1 MAPLATTT
9 AVIKSKQDEI
19 EFAPFGSED
28 KIKLSL
34 AIIKN
39 YIAEPGKGGELPDDR
54 QSMRFM
60 MLCRSR
66 RLNPFEGDAFM
77 IPFWSSQKNAYEW
90 SLITAHSAFLK
101 RAEVH
106 PEYNGKKSGIIIKP
120 SIQCLPCEG
129 TGKLVRPDKLEQA
142 VCPRC
147 AGRGELDELEGDFV
161 PETLY
166 GEPVTLLGGWCRVF
180 YKSKTNPEYQRLR
193 LSTYAKKNS
202 QWANDPAGMICKCA
216 EAAALRSAFPT
227 TLGGLYLQE
236 ETAIRLDPDSD
247 MRKPQFASP
256 QPEMQQTTVTSEPVK
271 VEKVVE
277 PEQPADSPI
286 KGIRASLK
294 REKITEPV
302 LIKFLVETGCCD
314 DGVQTLEE
322 LSLNAPEIIT
332 MVQEQFADMAARIKA
347 LPK

>member
-1 MAPLATTT
+1 MAAVTTTT
-9 AVIKSKQDEI
+9 AVIRSKQDEI

-39 YIAEPGKGGELPDDR
+39 YIAEPGKNGELPDDR

-66 RLNPFEGDAFM
+66 RLNPFEGDSFM

-106 PEYNGKKSGIIIKP
+106 PEYNGKQSGVIIRP
-120 SIQCLPCEG
+120 SIQCLPCNG
-129 TGKLVRPDKLEQA
+129 
-142 VCPRC
+142 
-147 AGRGELDELEGDFV
+147 AGRLEMGICPACKGKGESDELEGDFV
-161 PETLY
+161 PETIG
-166 GEPVTLLGGWCRVF
+166 GEPVALLGGWCRVF

-193 LSTYAKKNS
+193 LTTYAKKNS
-202 QWANDPAGMICKCA
+202 QWLNDPAGMICKCA

-236 ETAIRLDPDSD
+236 EQGVRLDTDAD
-247 MRKPQFASP
+247 LRKPTFSSP
-256 QPEMQQTTVTSEPVK
+256 QPEMQQATVVTEPA
-271 VEKVVE
+271 KVVE
-277 PEQPADSPI
+277 PEGSTPAGNPI
-286 KGIRASLK
+286 RDIRALLK
-294 REKITEPV
+294 RDQIKEPV
-302 LIKFLVETGCCD
+302 LMKFLSETGCCD
-314 DGVQTLEE
+314 DGVATLEE
-322 LSLNAPEIIT
+322 LALNAPQIVE
-332 MVQEQFADMAARIKA
+332 MVQTQWADMSKRIKEI
-347 LPK
+347 PK